1 MKRRTMK
8 FRNMISTVNIQD
20 SILNLEI
27 KELRPRKNRDCSEGC
42 RIKPWK
48 IETTDGKEMNK
59 VD

>member
-1 MKRRTMK
+1 MK